1 MFHLWRENTR
11 VRVDEAKKTHQAGA
25 HYRRTVISKV
35 THGEAA
41 GHLGGF
47 RIVFLRGAGTRDV
60 S

>member
-1 MFHLWRENTR
+1 M
-11 VRVDEAKKTHQAGA
+11 DEAKKTHQAGA